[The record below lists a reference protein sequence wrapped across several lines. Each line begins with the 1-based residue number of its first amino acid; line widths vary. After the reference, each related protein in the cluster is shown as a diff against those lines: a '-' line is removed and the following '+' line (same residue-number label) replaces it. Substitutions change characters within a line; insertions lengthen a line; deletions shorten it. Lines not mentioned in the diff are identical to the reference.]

1 MYRVNVGIKRRNG
14 GKHDSTIRRDSGK
27 LIHRELPQVIS
38 CDIIVGNTFARLQ
51 LYSSKKE

>member
-14 GKHDSTIRRDSGK
+14 GKNDSTIRRDSGK
-27 LIHRELPQVIS
+27 LIQRELPQVIS